1 MSYIFMSSRVKVCY
15 MSGGYKM
22 ECGGEWGAV
31 EVENMWT
38 KQSNY
43 FKYFKDLTVSSTNLY
58 THGFDRNIVVHI
70 CIHVQN
76 ESVS

>member
-1 MSYIFMSSRVKVCY
+1 MQDGICVFNVVV
-15 MSGGYKM
+15 SG
-22 ECGGEWGAV
+22 ARL
-31 EVENMWT
+31 EVENMWS

-43 FKYFKDLTVSSTNLY
+43 FLKYFKDLTVSSTNLY
-58 THGFDRNIVVHI
+58 THGFDRNIVVLI

>member
-1 MSYIFMSSRVKVCY
+1 MLYEWWIQDGICVSNVVV
-15 MSGGYKM
+15 SGARL
-22 ECGGEWGAV
+22 ED
-31 EVENMWT
+31 ENMLT